1 MEESYKKIGQYLYEK
16 YSEGGDG
23 EGFDQTVM
31 DAFREIDS
39 IVDEI
44 MVLEEK
50 IEAVKK
56 G

>member
-1 MEESYKKIGQYLYEK
+1 MKL
-16 YSEGGDG
+16 
-23 EGFDQTVM
+23 M